1 MVLHGAGNNLG
12 GGGGVAVYQDDE
24 RDVVALVAA
33 HGVVATL
40 CGGAAMV
47 RDDELILVEEH
58 IADGY
63 CFVEQ
68 AAGVAAHVEKQAI
81 EGWRIKLLQGVGNFA
96 IGGFVKAGKA
106 NVTDA
111 RFQQKGDV
119 HGMARNFVARYGE
132 DERLGVAFAGNRNF
146 YDRALGTLQH
156 VGDIAGGEAVGG
168 LVINLDNNVAGANA
182 GVIGRSADVGSHD
195 HGVVLSRGN
204 DHAYAV
210 VFTALIFAQ
219 EGKLASIKEIRV
231 GVQHAKHT
239 GYGALVDGLVDV
251 DRLGVIGLHDVQN
264 TRKVVDGALVIV
276 RRGRGGPDIRPVNP
290 A

>member
-1 MVLHGAGNNLG
+1 MVLYGAGNNFC
-12 GGGGVAVYQDDE
+12 GGGGVAIDQDDE
-24 RDVVALVAA
+24 RNIVALIAA

-40 CGGAAMV
+40 SGSASMV
-47 RDDELILVEEH
+47 RDDQLILVEEH
-58 IADGY
+58 VADGH
-63 CFVEQ
+63 CFIEQ
-68 AAGVAAHVEKQAI
+68 AAGVAAHVENQAI

-111 RFQQKGDV
+111 GFQQKGDV

-156 VGDIAGGEAVGG
+156 VGDIAGGQPVGG
-168 LVINLDNNVAGANA
+168 LVINLDNDVAGANA
-182 GVIGRSADVGSHD
+182 GVIGWCADVGSHD
-195 HGVVLSRGN
+195 HGVVLAGSN

-210 VFTALIFAQ
+210 VFTTLIFAQ

-231 GVQHAKHT
+231 GVKHAQHT
-239 GYGALVDGLVDV
+239 G
-251 DRLGVIGLHDVQN
+251 DRSEEH
-264 TRKVVDGALVIV
+264 TSE
-276 RRGRGGPDIRPVNP
+276 
-290 A
+290 